1 VIAWSRDRC
10 LGASFHRFRPRGSAG
25 SALPRH
31 AGQSGR
37 IVEPELLRIQET
49 AKLLKVSK
57 WTVYRWIEEGR
68 LRATKIGQGS
78 LRVFRTSV
86 RSLIGD
92 AEVRNRGGRAHTRTT
107 VTAVRKQRRP
117 KKAGTRLV
125 SGPGG

>member
-1 VIAWSRDRC
+1 
-10 LGASFHRFRPRGSAG
+10 
-25 SALPRH
+25 
-31 AGQSGR
+31 
-37 IVEPELLRIQET
+37 VEPVLLRIQET

-86 RSLIGD
+86 SGLIGE
-92 AEVRNRGGRAHTRTT
+92 AEVRNRDGRAYTRTT